1 MVSFQV
7 LGPLEARAGGRPLR
21 ISGRKPRMLLATLLL
36 DANHLVSA
44 DLLAEV
50 LWERPPRSAQA
61 NLRTYASSLRSSLGA
76 RIRAEGAGYLIEADP
91 QDLDLLRFECLV
103 ARRDP
108 DSLAAALALWRGAP
122 LADLPEHPLWTRR
135 LALLHEVRLAAAR
148 ELIAAR
154 LEQGQYGEAVTLLRP
169 LCAEHPFR
177 EDLWGQ
183 LVLALHWSGRQ
194 AEALDCYATIRRQL
208 VTELGVEPGAGLRE
222 AQARVLAG
230 GPPPAVVA
238 GAVRV
243 TEAVAPVPRQ
253 LPPDVPDFVGRVNES
268 AALTG
273 PFSLAVISGPP
284 GSGKSALAVHNAYAL
299 ADRFPAGQLFLS
311 MACNDPA
318 DLLAQ
323 ALRAMG
329 ATSIP
334 SSPAERSAL
343 YRSILADRPMLV
355 VLDDAMDAAQV
366 RPLLPGRGPSVLV
379 TSRTK
384 LTSLPGA
391 LHIQLKPLSGFEA
404 EDLLRGIVG
413 EDRTAREPEAS
424 AAIVRA
430 CGFEP
435 LAVRIAGARLAARPG
450 WPLAAFQSRLMD
462 EHRRIGELR
471 IGDLDVRTGLDH
483 SYRGLPGEA
492 ARALHTL
499 GRLSGAAIPGWVV
512 DAVLNRHRADDVT
525 DALLEADLLRPAGTD
540 RLGQPRYQL
549 PDLVRCHALEQDP
562 DPAALARVV
571 AGWTATAE
579 LATAKL
585 PTTVFTLSSATAE
598 RWWLPRGTLDRL
610 TADPLAWF
618 EVEHGALEDAVDL
631 AAAAGLAEQAWGL
644 AAALVP
650 YLDLHCHLDTWQRTH
665 RTALA
670 AARVAGDTYGE
681 AAMLRG
687 LAQVCL
693 YQDRYAES
701 EEMFVRARG
710 AFREFGDTRAEATS
724 VCGLGAVAQF
734 RGRHPV
740 ALSHFRRALA
750 MFDSIGDLNGEA
762 FTRQAIGRVWLKSG
776 DPVQAAQW
784 LGQALRL
791 AQELG
796 DVHREGCVSI
806 QLGGHHVERALEI
819 FEGLGDPH
827 CGAYALQRLAG
838 LQAARGD
845 LVPAST
851 GLERA
856 LAIFRRLGDRSGQ
869 ASSAE
874 LLGELYRSAGRA
886 ELARDYLSEAVTL
899 RGSLAA
905 EGV

>member
-1 MVSFQV
+1 MVSFHV

-36 DANHLVSA
+36 DANHLVGA
-44 DLLAEV
+44 DLLVDV
-50 LWERPPRSAQA
+50 LWDRPPRSAQA
-61 NLRTYASSLRSSLGA
+61 NLRTYTSSLRSSLGA
-76 RIRAEGAGYLIEADP
+76 RIRAEGSGYLIEVAP
-91 QDLDLLRFECLV
+91 QDLDLLQFEHLV

-108 DSLAAALALWRGAP
+108 GSLAAALALWRGAP
-122 LADLPEHPLWTRR
+122 LVDLPDHPLWTRR
-135 LALLHEVRLAAAR
+135 LAALPEVRLAAAR
-148 ELIAAR
+148 ELIAA
-154 LEQGQYGEAVTLLRP
+154 LLAQGEYGEAVALLRP

-183 LVLALHWSGRQ
+183 LMLALHGSGRQ
-194 AEALDCYATIRRQL
+194 AEALSSYAAIRRQL
-208 VTELGVEPGAGLRE
+208 VAELGVEPGPGLRE

-230 GPPPAVVA
+230 ELPRGSSVS
-238 GAVRV
+238 
-243 TEAVAPVPRQ
+243 VPRQ
-253 LPPDVPDFVGRVNES
+253 LPPDVPDFVGRGRES
-268 AALTG
+268 AALAG
-273 PFSLAVISGPP
+273 AFSLAVISGPP
-284 GSGKSALAVHNAYAL
+284 GSGKSALAVRAAHAL
-299 ADRFPAGQLFLS
+299 AERFPAGQLFLS
-311 MACNDPA
+311 LAAADPA

-334 SSPAERSAL
+334 DSVAERSAL
-343 YRSILADRPMLV
+343 YRTILADRPMLV
-355 VLDDAMDAAQV
+355 VLDDAPDVTQV
-366 RPLLPGRGPSVLV
+366 RPLLPGPGSAVIV
-379 TSRTK
+379 TARTK

-391 LHIQLKPLSGFEA
+391 LQIHLESLARAEA
-404 EDLLRGIVG
+404 EELLGRIVG
-413 EDRTAREPEAS
+413 EERTAREPEA
-424 AAIVRA
+424 ATAIVRA
-430 CGFEP
+430 CGYVP

-450 WPLAAFQSRLMD
+450 WSLAVFQSRLMD
-462 EHRRIGELR
+462 ENRRIGELR

-492 ARALHTL
+492 ARTLHTL
-499 GRLSGAAIPGWVV
+499 GRLGGAAIPAWVV
-512 DAVLNRHRADDVT
+512 DAVLDRHRADDVT
-525 DALLEADLLRPAGTD
+525 DALVDADLLTLVGTD

-549 PDLVRCHALEQDP
+549 PDLVRCHALEQRG

-579 LATAKL
+579 VATAKL
-585 PTTVFTLSSATAE
+585 PTTVFTLSSATAA
-598 RWWLPRGTLDRL
+598 RWWLPRGTLDML

-618 EVEHGALEDAVDL
+618 EVEQGALEDAVGL
-631 AAAAGLAEQAWGL
+631 AVAAGLAEQAWGL

-650 YLDLHCHLDTWQRTH
+650 YLDLRCHFDAWQRTH

-670 AARVAGDTYGE
+670 AARVAGDRYGE

-701 EEMFVRARG
+701 EEMFARARRI
-710 AFREFGDTRAEATS
+710 FRELGDVRAEATS
-724 VCGLGAVAQF
+724 VSGLGAVAQF
-734 RGRHPV
+734 RGRHV
-740 ALSHFRRALA
+740 TALSHFRSALA
-750 MFDSIGDLNGEA
+750 MFGAIGDLNGEA
-762 FTRQAIGRVWLKSG
+762 YTRQAIGRVWLKSG
-776 DPVQAAQW
+776 DAAQAEQW

-796 DVHREGCVSI
+796 DVHREGCVSV

-819 FEGLGDPH
+819 FESLGDLH

-851 GLERA
+851 GLERS
-856 LAIFRRLGDRSGQ
+856 LAVFRRLGDRSGQ

-886 ELARDYLSEAVTL
+886 ELARDYLSEAVAL

-905 EGV
+905 EAV

>member
-7 LGPLEARAGGRPLR
+7 FGPLEALAGGRPLR

-76 RIRAEGAGYLIEADP
+76 RIRAEGAGYLIDVVP
-91 QDLDLLRFECLV
+91 QDLDLLRFEHLV

-108 DSLAAALALWRGAP
+108 GSLAAALALWRGAP
-122 LADLPEHPLWTRR
+122 LSDLPEHPLWTRR

-148 ELIAAR
+148 ELITAR
-154 LEQGQYGEAVTLLRP
+154 LEQGEYGEAVALLRP

-183 LVLALHWSGRQ
+183 LMLALHWSGRQ
-194 AEALDCYATIRRQL
+194 AEALACYTTIRRQL

-222 AQARVLAG
+222 AQAKVLDG
-230 GPPPAVVA
+230 GPPPVVA
-238 GAVRV
+238 ASAVRV
-243 TEAVAPVPRQ
+243 SEAVVPVPRQ

-268 AALTG
+268 VALAG

-311 MACNDPA
+311 LAANDPA

-329 ATSIP
+329 AASIP
-334 SSPAERSAL
+334 DSPAERSAL

-355 VLDDAMDAAQV
+355 VLDDAMDASQV
-366 RPLLPGRGPSVLV
+366 RPLLPGRGPSVIV

-384 LTSLPGA
+384 LTALPGA
-391 LHIQLKPLSGFEA
+391 LQIQLKPLSRYEA
-404 EDLLRGIVG
+404 EDLLSGIVG
-413 EDRTAREPEAS
+413 EARTAREPEAA

-430 CGFEP
+430 CGFVP

-450 WPLAAFQSRLMD
+450 WPLAVFQSRLMD

-492 ARALHTL
+492 ARALYTL
-499 GRLSGAAIPGWVV
+499 GRLSGAPIPGWVV
-512 DAVLNRHRADDVT
+512 DAVLDRHRADDVT
-525 DALLEADLLRPAGTD
+525 DSLMDADLLRLVGTD

-571 AGWTATAE
+571 AGWTATTE

-585 PTTVFTLSSATAE
+585 PTTVFTLSSAAAE
-598 RWWLPRGTLDRL
+598 RWLLPRGTLDRL
-610 TADPLAWF
+610 TADPVAWF
-618 EVEHGALEDAVDL
+618 EVEHGALEDAVSL
-631 AAAAGLAEQAWGL
+631 AAAAGMAEQAWGL
-644 AAALVP
+644 AAAMVP
-650 YLDLHCHLDTWQRTH
+650 YLDLRCHFDTWQRTH

-670 AARVAGDTYGE
+670 AARAAGDTYGE

-701 EEMFVRARG
+701 EEMFARARR

-724 VCGLGAVAQF
+724 ICGLGAVAQF
-734 RGRHPV
+734 RGRHPI
-740 ALSHFRRALA
+740 ALSHFRRALV
-750 MFDSIGDLNGEA
+750 MFGSTGDLNGEA

-776 DPVQAAQW
+776 DPVQAARW

-819 FEGLGDPH
+819 FESLGDPH

-851 GLERA
+851 GLERSRA
-856 LAIFRRLGDRSGQ
+856 VFKQLGDRSGQ

-874 LLGELYRSAGRA
+874 LLGELHRSAGRA
-886 ELARDYLSEAVTL
+886 ELARDYLSEAVAL

-905 EGV
+905 EAV